1 MQSLEIPKQIKNY
14 KVVQLLGQ
22 GENTFVFLANDPSG
36 RRVAI
41 KVYQGSYSHDKL
53 LQKRFER
60 ELNIIGRLKHPNLVK
75 YIDSGYYENSPFI
88 VMEYLEG
95 RTLQWLLAKHVMA
108 HPLIAVAIIR
118 QVLSALAYLHQSGI
132 VHRDIKPSA
141 IFINSQGDVKLAD
154 FDIAKRADDHSLTIK
169 GQLIGSPKYMSPE
182 QRLGE
187 SATIRSDVY
196 SAGIT
201 FYEMLTGRTPWE
213 DSNFLPTDR
222 RSWAVFTAPSKLIQG
237 VDPKLDQIISTAMDL
252 QPGRR
257 YSSAQKMLDELEHFP
272 SATQVDLSAWA
283 RGRKLTNES
292 EVNKKIEKK
301 NSNKKK
307 PNLAPWIV
315 ISVIAGLACISSLF
329 FAAPSIISYLAP
341 SPTPTATST
350 PTPTQTSTPTPSVE
364 PSLTP
369 TFTLTPT
376 LTPTETPTETPTL
389 QIFTSTVDLPVTNLL
404 TSESL
409 VIPAN
414 TLITILV
421 PFHTDCEV
429 LADWNGT
436 QVVINANLIFPDRT
450 TCP

>member
-1 MQSLEIPKQIKNY
+1 M
-14 KVVQLLGQ
+14 QLLGQ
-22 GENTFVFLANDPSG
+22 GENTSVFLANDPKSG
-36 RRVAI
+36 QQVAI
-41 KVYQGSYSHDKL
+41 KVYQGPYSHDKL

-60 ELNIIGRLKHPNLVK
+60 ELNIISRLKHPNLVR
-75 YIDSGYYENSPFI
+75 YIDSGRYESSPFI

-95 RTLQWLLAKHVMA
+95 RTLQWLLAKHITA

-222 RSWAVFTAPSKLIQG
+222 RSWAVFTPPSKLIQG
-237 VDPKLDQIISTAMDL
+237 VDPKLDEIISTAMDL

-257 YSSAQKMLDELEHFP
+257 YPTAQKMLDELVRFP
-272 SATQVDLSAWA
+272 SAMQADLSAWA
-283 RGRKLTNES
+283 RGRKLTNKA
-292 EVNKKIEKK
+292 EVNKKTENRKK
-301 NSNKKK
+301 SSAKSL
-307 PNLAPWIV
+307 NLTPWIAL
-315 ISVIAGLACISSLF
+315 SVVTGVACISSLF

-341 SPTPTATST
+341 SPTPIATLT
-350 PTPTQTSTPTPSVE
+350 PTPTQTPTPTLTPTLA

-376 LTPTETPTETPTL
+376 ETPTETSTL
-389 QIFTSTVDLPVTNLL
+389 QIFTSASDLTAINLS
-404 TSESL
+404 TSES
-409 VIPAN
+409 VIIPAN
-414 TLITILV
+414 TSITILN
-421 PFHTDCEV
+421 PFHTACEV

-436 QVVINANLIFPDRT
+436 QVIVPAKVIFPDRT